1 MNNQYDL
8 NNLNDLNQIP
18 DLKENEFYLVWSSTE
33 EQIFDGHLHCDSVE
47 KFFSTKHSM
56 EKECLNILTKKENSK
71 YENYYETFVIINK
84 FGE

>member
-8 NNLNDLNQIP
+8 INLNDLNEIP
-18 DLKENEFYLVWSSTE
+18 DLKENEFYSVLSTIE
-33 EQIFDGHLHCDSVE
+33 EQIFNGDLHYDSAE

-56 EKECLNILTKKENSK
+56 TKECLNVLSKKENSK
-71 YENYYETFVIINK
+71 YENYYETFVIINT